1 MNYEI
6 TKEERQPQHTLSV
19 REQVAREEIN
29 RVLTEMLPRLND
41 YLQQQNVEPDGP
53 PFVRYHSSRNVE
65 RIEVDVE
72 FGVPIARA
80 LDAAD
85 GNMVPGRL
93 PGGETLVIRY
103 QGPYGESHKAY
114 DRLEAW
120 IEEQDGY
127 EAGGA
132 PWEFHILAAEAAD
145 EDSLQLEIMYPLQ
158 KVER

>member
-1 MNYEI
+1 MDYKIEI
-6 TKEERQPQHTLSV
+6 EERQPQHTLSV
-19 REQVAREEIN
+19 REQVIRAEID
-29 RVLTEMLPRLND
+29 RVLTEMLPRLNA
-41 YLQQQNVEPDGP
+41 YLKQQNVEPDGP
-53 PFVRYHSSRNVE
+53 PFVRYHSSREVE

-72 FGVPIARA
+72 FGVPISRE
-80 LDAAD
+80 LDAGD

-93 PGGETLVIRY
+93 PGGEALVIRY
-103 QGPYGESHKAY
+103 QGPYGESHEAY

-120 IEEQDGY
+120 IEEQHGY